1 MNDQNSQL
9 RKASWEFI
17 NNCLVVCLFFL
28 NRVDIIRTSRCPL
41 EMKVEREIG
50 IEIYENIYPLINLRS
65 RNLGAE

>member
-1 MNDQNSQL
+1 MGVHKQL
-9 RKASWEFI
+9 FG
-17 NNCLVVCLFFL
+17 CLFVFL

>member
-1 MNDQNSQL
+1 MGVHKQL
-9 RKASWEFI
+9 FG
-17 NNCLVVCLFFL
+17 CLFFL

>member
-1 MNDQNSQL
+1 MNDQNSQP